1 MMQTPAE
8 PDPTSAIRRS
18 VYAILIVVGAAGLL
32 GRIMAVDAVD
42 SDRLQNHLYREYLA
56 GRRGPDWEKK
66 LPFLSANDR
75 SRWLTIRSLV
85 EHGTY
90 RIDEVF
96 YEPNWNSI
104 DVVKHDDEGKA
115 AYAADQGHLYSS
127 KPPLLATIV
136 AGEYWLIHKLTGYSM
151 REHPYAIG
159 RFMLATIN
167 IPVIML
173 MWALLARYV
182 ERYGRTDFGRM
193 FVMAGAIFGSM
204 QTTFAVSLN
213 NHLVAAASAMVLL
226 DAIARIVGEG
236 NLRLRWFLIAGL
248 SAAFMAANELPA
260 LSLTAITGA
269 GLLWR
274 YPRQTLLG
282 FVPGAALVMAAAL
295 GTNYAAHGI
304 LSPPYSQ
311 RDPDNNWYIYEYY
324 TGQEVDVVVGE
335 GDQQKIEK
343 VKVVRKSYWSEGSG
357 RNGVD
362 LGEPSPREYAFH
374 VLIGHHGIFSL
385 TPMWLLAFVGMGM
398 LCLRRG
404 DSLRALALGIA
415 LATFVCMVFYLTRP
429 QIDRNYGG
437 TASGFRWV
445 FWFAPLWSAMMLP
458 LVDACARR
466 GWSRWICL
474 LLLAGSIVSVTFPTW
489 NPWTKPWLTHFF
501 EWMEWAKLPGD

>member
-1 MMQTPAE
+1 MMQTTAE
-8 PDPTSAIRRS
+8 LDPTSANRRS
-18 VYAILIVVGAAGLL
+18 LYAILIVVGAAGLL

-56 GRRGPDWEKK
+56 GRRTTADWDKK

-90 RIDEVF
+90 KIDDVIF
-96 YEPNWNSI
+96 EPNWFSI

-115 AYAADQGHLYSS
+115 APEAGEGHFYSS
-127 KPPLLATIV
+127 KPPLLATII

-193 FVMAGAIFGSM
+193 FVVAGAIFGSM

-213 NHLVAAASAMVLL
+213 NHLFAAASAMVLL
-226 DAIARIVGEG
+226 DAVARIVGEG

-260 LSLTAITGA
+260 LSLTAIVGA
-269 GLLWR
+269 GLLWK

-282 FVPGAALVMAAAL
+282 FVPGAALVAAAAL
-295 GTNYAAHGI
+295 GTNYAAHGT
-304 LSPPYSQ
+304 LAPAYSQ
-311 RDPDNNWYIYEYY
+311 RNEGNNWYVFQYFRGGQYEV
-324 TGQEVDVVVGE
+324 VDGKKVG
-335 GDQQKIEK
+335 
-343 VKVVRKSYWSEGSG
+343 VVRDSYWTPGTERGP
-357 RNGVD
+357 VD
-362 LGEPSPREYAFH
+362 MGEPSPQEYVYH

-385 TPMWLLAFVGMGM
+385 TPMWLLAFVGMGV

-404 DSLRALALGIA
+404 DPLRGPALGIT
-415 LATFVCMVFYLTRP
+415 LSTLVCMVFYLSRT

-445 FWFAPLWSAMMLP
+445 FWFAPLWSAMTLP
-458 LVDACARR
+458 VVDWCARR
-466 GWSRWICL
+466 CWSRAVCL
-474 LLLAGSIVSVTFPTW
+474 LLLAGSVVSVTFPTW
-489 NPWTKPWLTHFF
+489 NPWTLPWLTQFY
-501 EWMEWAKLPGD
+501 EWMEWAKLGGQ